1 MRHHRA
7 RLPKKTSGF
16 SWGRVVRV
24 DGTITYRLFR
34 RDQRGA
40 IHVAMLVF
48 TRDDSRGDMA
58 KDINR
63 KRHTLRDQ
71 VDEIDLKLMGVTQ

>member
-1 MRHHRA
+1 MKTLAHRP
-7 RLPKKTSGF
+7 PKKSDGF

-40 IHVAMLVF
+40 LHVAMLVF
-48 TRDDSRGDMA
+48 SRDDLRGDMA
-58 KDINR
+58 NDINR
-63 KRHTLRDQ
+63 KRHSLRDQ
-71 VDEIDLKLMGVTQ
+71 VDEIDLAIMGVTA